1 MEAYLLK
8 GSEEVI
14 NSVHNDCII
23 VQIRV
28 EPYHPSRETNSTCD
42 NIILV
47 ILLRLKKNK
56 KQFLQKMAISP
67 LTAGQHCTYL
77 PLSPIYPEQTIVG
90 ESPLLLNDSFS
101 ALPVS
106 TTIFKID
113 NFRPKPK
120 DDQ

>member
-47 ILLRLKKNK
+47 ILLRFKKIKN
-56 KQFLQKMAISP
+56 
-67 LTAGQHCTYL
+67 
-77 PLSPIYPEQTIVG
+77 
-90 ESPLLLNDSFS
+90 SFS
-101 ALPVS
+101 RRWLLALLQPVGFEPLCRYHQF
-106 TTIFKID
+106 IPNRQLLVKVRCF
-113 NFRPKPK
+113 
-120 DDQ
+120 

>member
-47 ILLRLKKNK
+47 ILIKFLKTMIALNLSRR
-56 KQFLQKMAISP
+56 QFLQKMAISS
-67 LTAGQHCTYL
+67 LTAVRHCTYL
-77 PLSPIYPEQTIVG
+77 PLHTNLSRT
-90 ESPLLLNDSFS
+90 
-101 ALPVS
+101 
-106 TTIFKID
+106 D
-113 NFRPKPK
+113 NCW
-120 DDQ
+120 